1 MFVAAVVTGAVA
13 IAVTGSAKPTPT
25 VALSAPS
32 NRPQASFTKHPN
44 VSSSHPASLTA
55 LAHGEAGAVDASL
68 RYTGFV
74 TTGIPR
80 RREVALTFDDGPGPY
95 TESIVSTLVR
105 THTPATFFIV
115 GQQLQDFA
123 RVLRDE
129 LRNGFE
135 IGDHTENHAWLTRLN
150 AAGQYSQ
157 VNDAALRI
165 RGLGGAF
172 PRLFR
177 PPYGAVSA
185 GLLKVLRGLH
195 MLMVLWSVDPG
206 DWRRPG
212 VRAIVSTVLSHA
224 RPGSIVIM
232 HDGGGDRSQT
242 VAALPAIIDGLRR
255 QHFELVSMSQLLRDD
270 PPPHG
275 QPLPHLSGQ

>member
-1 MFVAAVVTGAVA
+1 LTAAIAAAVA
-13 IAVTGSAKPTPT
+13 ISVQGSDKP
-25 VALSAPS
+25 AA
-32 NRPQASFTKHPN
+32 
-44 VSSSHPASLTA
+44 
-55 LAHGEAGAVDASL
+55 AHGSPRASTPSGRLAASGQHHHAALTGLAGEGRAVDASL

-74 TTGIPR
+74 TAGMPR

-95 TESIVSTLVR
+95 TESVMRTLLR

-115 GQQLQDFA
+115 GQQLQYFG

-129 LRNGFE
+129 IRNGFE
-135 IGDHTENHAWLTRLN
+135 IGDHTENHAWLTRLK
-150 AAGQYSQ
+150 APAQYSQ

-165 RGLGGAF
+165 RHLGGSF

-185 GLLKVLRGLH
+185 GLMKVLHGLR
-195 MLMVLWSVDPG
+195 MLTVLWSVDPG

-212 VRAIVSTVLSHA
+212 ARTIVSGVLSHA

-232 HDGGGDRSQT
+232 HDGGGDRDQT
-242 VAALPAIIDGLRR
+242 VAALPAIINGLRR
-255 QHFELVSMSQLLRDD
+255 RHFKLVSMAQLLRDD
-270 PPPHG
+270 PPMR
-275 QPLPHLSGQ
+275 QQQLPHLSGQ